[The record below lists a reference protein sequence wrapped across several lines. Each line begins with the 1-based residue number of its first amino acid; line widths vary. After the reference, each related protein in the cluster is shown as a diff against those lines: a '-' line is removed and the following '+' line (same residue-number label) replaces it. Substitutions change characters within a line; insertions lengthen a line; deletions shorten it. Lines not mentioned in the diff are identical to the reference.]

1 MVGNPVL
8 LAIASIAFVVLLYLL
23 LESRK
28 RAKGLLNALYEEQ
41 ALKNDVTDR
50 EKERNEEFLFIMTQS
65 VSLLKDLVKQ
75 FYKGE
80 IIIEGVG
87 YEYKEDLS
95 AIVQVLSETPTNYLN
110 KNVGQYELNIDEG
123 DFNGLEILLTK
134 APRLK
139 NVRYIQLIIIVRIM
153 ISQKVDLK
161 SAYSMWESSL

>member
-1 MVGNPVL
+1 MTGNPVI
-8 LAIASIAFVVLLYLL
+8 LAIAGIAFAVLLYLFI
-23 LESRK
+23 ESRK

-41 ALKNDVTDR
+41 ALKNDLAQR
-50 EKERNEEFLFIMTQS
+50 EKERNEEFLFMMTQS

-75 FYKGE
+75 FYRGE
-80 IIIEGVG
+80 IVIEGVG

-110 KNVGQYELNIDEG
+110 KNVGHYELSIDEG

-134 APRLK
+134 APKLR

-161 SAYSMWESSL
+161 SAYSMWEASL